1 MPDDALTIGAGGLL
15 RVAGLPARLWTA
27 VGNPE
32 LFTFLRERECE
43 QTSYARFADTLAGR
57 LGAELVPHP
66 YLEPEERAELL
77 ALRRLLHRGEPV
89 PEEDCYRV
97 AASVVGLSPELAD
110 DLTHA
115 GDWSTAM
122 VGRLV
127 EAEKALATERERL
140 SDLPWRLVNSSEFA
154 MRAVTEA
161 APGMVDD
168 IRRRLSFGET
178 WDSKRLRHRSDYL
191 LRVLAR
197 GAAKPTPRDW
207 LGHVALLG
215 VGRRAGAWTT
225 VGESAAN
232 RVAATRGDRA
242 LPDLIG
248 ATVSLTG
255 LNWVEGD
262 HLCCWVVDPVDSGT
276 MRRVKV
282 RRTPALDS
290 IRRALSTGAFE
301 ADELVMRL
309 SPDAPD
315 VLRNYLRHLAGLGV
329 LVVSAPPSS
338 ELTGWGPTAAAPP
351 KPGFVDVYRK
361 AGGTMPTEAASRLQT
376 LLGQAGRVG
385 AILADAAGP
394 APEHPILALVGPQ
407 PRPVT
412 EVLAEFLGKHEDSRE
427 PALHDWDSGLP
438 RQRPGWP
445 AAPSDVDSPY
455 GRLLALLDTDAD
467 QVLLTP
473 QQLDAIGAPPATI
486 PAWPVDCLVRP
497 IGVGGGH
504 GAVLEGAAPAGVV
517 DARFVEALR
526 HLHGELPHV
535 TAYRAFL
542 DELGRRCGAETV
554 EILVPPQ
561 DAQAAGAVRRP
572 RYCPMWTGDA
582 DSSAYQPA
590 GGRYLALDRITVR
603 RVGDRIVAE
612 DADGPDGLALWPM
625 YHSARAPLAPWGL
638 LVTLLTAA
646 SPVRRLAGP
655 VALGNPLAALPGRNR
670 LPRLVLAGGLVLSG
684 AQWRIAREQLPAADL
699 APTERIR
706 TIAALRI
713 GTGIPRWVFA
723 RSQGGHQPRPVDL
736 DCLSAVRAL
745 DKLLADD
752 PESGLVFEEMLPDPH
767 HFPLRDADGE
777 PVAGQLLARLPVD
790 ATPGR
795 LAARAMLA
803 WNGVVTAEQER
814 ALPRQRDNTGSKV
827 PA

>member
-1 MPDDALTIGAGGLL
+1 VPDEALTIGAGGLL

-27 VGNPE
+27 AGNPE
-32 LFTFLRERECE
+32 LFTLLRERTCE
-43 QTSYARFADTLAGR
+43 QSSYARFADTLAGR

-77 ALRRLLHRGEPV
+77 AVRRLLHRGEPV

-97 AASVVGLSPELAD
+97 AGAVAGLNAELAD

-122 VGRLV
+122 VARQV
-127 EAEKALATERERL
+127 EAERALAAERERL

-168 IRRRLSFGET
+168 IKRRLSFGET

-215 VGRRAGAWTT
+215 VGQRAGAWTS

-232 RVAATRGDRA
+232 RVTAVRGDRA
-242 LPDLIG
+242 LPDLVG
-248 ATVSLTG
+248 ATVTLTG
-255 LNWVEGD
+255 LNWIDRD
-262 HLCCWVVDPVDSGT
+262 HLCCWVVDAVDAGA

-282 RRTPALDS
+282 RRTPVLDA
-290 IRRALSTGAFE
+290 IRRTLSTGAME

-309 SPDAPD
+309 AADAPD
-315 VLRNYLRHLAGLGV
+315 VLRGYLRHLAGLGV

-361 AGGTMPTEAASRLQT
+361 AGGTMPTEAATRLEN
-376 LLGQAGRVG
+376 LLTQAGRVG
-385 AILADAAGP
+385 AVLAAAAGP
-394 APEHPILALVGPQ
+394 TPEHPILALVGPQ

-412 EVLAEFLGKHEDSRE
+412 EVLAEFLGKREDSRD
-427 PALHDWDSGLP
+427 PALHAWDSGVP
-438 RQRPGWP
+438 TQRPGWP
-445 AAPSDVDSPY
+445 PPPSDVDTPY
-455 GRLLALLDTDAD
+455 GRLLTLLDTDAD
-467 QVLLTP
+467 QVTLTP
-473 QQLDAIGAPPATI
+473 QLLDAIGAPPAVTS
-486 PAWPVDCLVRP
+486 AWPVDCLVRP

-554 EILVPPQ
+554 EILVPPL
-561 DAQAAGAVRRP
+561 DPQAAGAVRRP

-582 DSSAYQPA
+582 DSSGYQPA
-590 GGRYLALDRITVR
+590 GGRHLPLDRITVR

-612 DADGPDGLALWPM
+612 DTDGPDGLALWPM

-646 SPVRRLAGP
+646 APVRRLAGP

-684 AQWRIAREQLPAADL
+684 AQWRIARDQLPAPDL
-699 APTERIR
+699 PSGERIR
-706 TIAALRI
+706 AIAALRI
-713 GTGIPRWVFA
+713 GTGVPRWVFA

-767 HFPLRDADGE
+767 HLPLRDADGQ
-777 PVAGQLLARLPVD
+777 PVAGQLLARLPVE

-803 WNGVVTAEQER
+803 WNGVVNAEQER
-814 ALPRQRDNTGSKV
+814 ALPRQRDNVDSAV
-827 PA
+827 PV

>member
-32 LFTFLRERECE
+32 LFTLLRERTCE
-43 QTSYARFADTLAGR
+43 RSSYARFAETLAER

-97 AASVVGLSPELAD
+97 AGAVSGLNAELAD

-122 VGRLV
+122 VARLAQ
-127 EAEKALATERERL
+127 AESALHAERERL

-197 GAAKPTPRDW
+197 GAAKPAPRDW
-207 LGHVALLG
+207 LGHVALLA
-215 VGRRAGAWTT
+215 VGERSGAWTS

-242 LPDLIG
+242 LPDLVG
-248 ATVSLTG
+248 ATVAMTG
-255 LNWVEGD
+255 LNWIDRD
-262 HLCCWVVDPVDSGT
+262 HLCCWVVDAVDGGT
-276 MRRVKV
+276 MRRLKI
-282 RRTPALDS
+282 RRTPALDA
-290 IRRALSTGAFE
+290 IRRALSTGACE

-309 SPDAPD
+309 SSDAPD
-315 VLRNYLRHLAGLGV
+315 VLRGYLRHLAGLGV
-329 LVVSAPPSS
+329 LTVSAPPSS

-351 KPGFVDVYRK
+351 KPGLVDVYRR
-361 AGGTMPTEAASRLQT
+361 AGGTMPTEAASRLQN
-376 LLGQAGRVG
+376 LLAQAGRVG
-385 AILADAAGP
+385 AVLAAAAAP

-412 EVLAEFLGKHEDSRE
+412 EVLAEFLGAHEDSRE
-427 PALHDWDSGLP
+427 PALHEWDGGVP

-445 AAPSDVDSPY
+445 APPSDVDTPY

-467 QVLLTP
+467 QVTLTP
-473 QQLDAIGAPPATI
+473 QLLDEIGAPPVAT

-535 TAYRAFL
+535 TAYRTFL

-561 DAQAAGAVRRP
+561 DPQAVGAVRRP
-572 RYCPMWTGDA
+572 RLCPMWTGEA

-590 GGRYLALDRITVR
+590 GGRHLPLDRITVR

-612 DADGPDGLALWPM
+612 DTDAPDGLALWPM

-655 VALGNPLAALPGRNR
+655 LVLGNPLAALPDRNR

-684 AQWRIAREQLPAADL
+684 AQWRIPREQLPAADL
-699 APTERIR
+699 PSDERIR
-706 TIAALRI
+706 AIAALRI

-767 HFPLRDADGE
+767 HLPLRDADGE

-803 WNGVVTAEQER
+803 WNGVVNAEQER
-814 ALPRQRDNTGSKV
+814 ALPRQRDNAGSAV
-827 PA
+827 PV